1 MESGYAQ
8 PWFYGMSQA
17 VSISRNHPY
26 TTQQPQ
32 EMIVHYPFHPLAGQ
46 TVTAYWT
53 QSLQGVE
60 HYHVLTPEMREMLVP
75 TWMCHPETFDAAI
88 VSDPV
93 MDLAALKQLHILV
106 QTALSSLQ
114 NAPHTR
120 EEQDAE
126 GTTTAPPL
134 SRGRDLTGPPAQR
147 GVGQRR

>member
-1 MESGYAQ
+1 
-8 PWFYGMSQA
+8 
-17 VSISRNHPY
+17 
-26 TTQQPQ
+26 
-32 EMIVHYPFHPLAGQ
+32 MIVHYPFHPLAGQ

-75 TWMCHPETFDAAI
+75 TWMCHPATFDAAI

-126 GTTTAPPL
+126 STTTAPPL

-147 GVGQRR
+147 GVEQRR